1 MSIVKESRAIDFDLT
16 SQSFK
21 REPFPTLARM
31 REQGPVIRMRFPLFG
46 KVWMATTYDA
56 ADHLVAP
63 RSPACTGC
71 DT

>member
-1 MSIVKESRAIDFDLT
+1 MSIVKEPRAIEFDLT

-46 KVWMATTYDA
+46 KVWMSTTYDA
-56 ADHLVAP
+56 ADYLVAP

-71 DT
+71 DI